1 MPSIEIVNLSRIYRQ
16 RGQADVLANDSVS
29 LTVEQGEVFGLLG
42 HNGAGKSTLLM
53 QLMGLLLPSSGQIWV
68 EGIDVQKY
76 PQKVKEIV
84 GFLPQSQTALRYVEL
99 RHALL
104 FAGRLKGLSGDE
116 AKKQA
121 AFLMGCL
128 ELESH
133 AKQFVN
139 QLSGGLLRMTNFAMA
154 LMGNPRLLILD
165 EPTNDL
171 DPKHRRQMW
180 DLLSQLNHE
189 RGLTVLLV
197 THNLAEAERV
207 MQRAAVMQQGKI
219 IASGTV
225 GAIKQQF
232 SQEIL
237 LEIWLKHLTELP
249 AAIQSSIGGKIEHVR
264 AGQYKIYLPQ
274 ADAQTGIN
282 VLLGQLGFEEMEDFR
297 IAPLSLEEAYHRI
310 QTPVAGI

>member
-1 MPSIEIVNLSRIYRQ
+1 MSSIEIANLSRIYRQ

-29 LTVEQGEVFGLLG
+29 LTVERGEVFGLLG
-42 HNGAGKSTLLM
+42 HNGAGKSTLLL
-53 QLMGLLLPSSGQIWV
+53 QVMGLLLPSSGQLWV

-84 GFLPQSQTALRYVEL
+84 GYLPQSQTALRYVEL
-99 RHALL
+99 RHALQ
-104 FAGRLKGLSGDE
+104 FSGRLKGLSDND

-121 AFLMGCL
+121 TYLMECL
-128 ELESH
+128 GLAEQSR
-133 AKQFVN
+133 QFVN

-171 DPKHRRQMW
+171 DPQRRRQMW
-180 DLLSQLNHE
+180 EMLSQVNRD

-219 IASGTV
+219 IAQGTV

-237 LEIWLKHLTELP
+237 LEIWLKNLLELP
-249 AAIQSSIGGKIEHVR
+249 EILQRNLGGKIEQVR
-264 AGQYKIYLPQ
+264 AGQYRIYLPQ
-274 ADAQTGIN
+274 EAAEAAIH
-282 VLLGQLGFEEMEDFR
+282 LLLQELGFDAMEDFR

-310 QTPVAGI
+310 QA

>member
-1 MPSIEIVNLSRIYRQ
+1 MPSIEIVNLSRLYKQ
-16 RGQADVLANDSVS
+16 RGQADVLANDNVNLSI
-29 LTVEQGEVFGLLG
+29 EQGEVFGLLG
-42 HNGAGKSTLLM
+42 HNGAGKSTLLL
-53 QLMGLLLPSSGQIWV
+53 QLMGLLLPTSGQIWV
-68 EGIDVQKY
+68 EGIDVKKY

-84 GFLPQSQTALRYVEL
+84 GYLPQSQTALHYVEL

-104 FAGRLKGLSGDE
+104 FSGRLKGLSAEE

-121 AFLMGCL
+121 DYFTDCL
-128 ELESH
+128 GLGEHS
-133 AKQFVN
+133 KQFVN
-139 QLSGGLLRMTNFAMA
+139 KLSGGLLRMTNFAMS

-171 DPKHRRQMW
+171 DPQRRRQLW
-180 DLLSQLNHE
+180 EVLSQMNYE

-219 IASGTV
+219 IAQGTV

-237 LEIWLKHLTELP
+237 LEIWLKTLTELP
-249 AAIQSSIGGKIEHVR
+249 ENLQKNLGGKVEQVR
-264 AGQYKIYLPQ
+264 AGQYRIYLPQ
-274 ADAQTGIN
+274 DAAQTAIN
-282 VLLGQLGFEEMEDFR
+282 LVFQQLGFEAMEDFR

-310 QTPVAGI
+310 QL